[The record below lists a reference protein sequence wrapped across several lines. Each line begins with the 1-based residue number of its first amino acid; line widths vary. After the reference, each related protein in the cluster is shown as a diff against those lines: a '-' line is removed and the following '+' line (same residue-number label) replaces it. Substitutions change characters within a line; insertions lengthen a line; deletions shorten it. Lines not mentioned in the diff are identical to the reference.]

1 MKTLALPLFAALI
14 LLGWTA
20 LAAGAIAALA
30 GEPDFVSQ
38 RHQHRAAPPPVAEEP
53 APLISGTPQCD
64 PATST
69 DASVPC
75 GA

>member
-1 MKTLALPLFAALI
+1 MKTLVLPLFAALI

-38 RHQHRAAPPPVAEEP
+38 RHHHRATPAPTPEPP
-53 APLISGTPQCD
+53 PLISGTPPCD
-64 PATST
+64 AASSR

-75 GA
+75 EA